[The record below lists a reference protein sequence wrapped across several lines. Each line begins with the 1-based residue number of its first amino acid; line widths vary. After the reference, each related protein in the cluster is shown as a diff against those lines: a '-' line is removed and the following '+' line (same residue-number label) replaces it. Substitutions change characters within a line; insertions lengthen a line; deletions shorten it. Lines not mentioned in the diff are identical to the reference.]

1 MTATWPEGSGSN
13 PTLWNRMADLPSGS
27 RDWSADRRQGEPDQ
41 KRSAAEG
48 GSHDTDWPMGSREGK
63 GRALPLEG
71 KEVEFG
77 GQAGR

>member
-1 MTATWPEGSGSN
+1 MTATWPEGSGSKHA
-13 PTLWNRMADLPSGS
+13 LRNRMGDLPSGS
-27 RDWSADRRQGEPDQ
+27 RDSRADRRQGEPDQ

-48 GSHDTDWPMGSREGK
+48 GLHGTDWPMGSRE

>member
-1 MTATWPEGSGSN
+1 
-13 PTLWNRMADLPSGS
+13 MADLPSGS
-27 RDWSADRRQGEPDQ
+27 RDWSADRRQGEPEP

-48 GSHDTDWPMGSREGK
+48 RSQDMDWPMGSREGK

-71 KEVEFG
+71 KEVELG